1 MAKKTPCW
9 EGYEAIGMKEK
20 DGRKVPNCVPKKET
34 KMKKKAKG
42 YKCGGS
48 VKKGYKSG
56 GMVGT
61 CRGMGKA
68 SKGGKYKK

>member
-34 KMKKKAKG
+34 KMKKKG
-42 YKCGGS
+42 YKCGGM
-48 VKKGYKSG
+48 VKKKGYKDG
-56 GMVGT
+56 GMVGK

>member
-42 YKCGGS
+42 YKDGGC
-48 VKKGYKSG
+48 VKKGYKDG